1 MAGRLFCFTQLEAAL
16 STEGDLG
23 SAATIEAR
31 PESRAMGPHHSRKVL
46 PPSPL
51 RSTRIE
57 PNAANATSFPATAV
71 GVEVITIGE
80 ERPGER
86 IWVGGS
92 ARGVEVTRHL
102 RFFSLDAPAL
112 RSSLFTALRALD
124 GSRSIGELSSS
135 LELPIPEFSRLL
147 FYLEGE
153 GLIHFHS
160 ERITKKYD
168 SATNQQRKNTLG
180 RRDVSGELTRREI
193 ERAHLPRGTSFLKR
207 SEQSIII
214 VSDQATSISPIATT
228 LASLLFGAGLT
239 RIRFFTPD
247 SATRARFQSD
257 EKITDR
263 DLGISIFDGADIG
276 ASKVEKLAE
285 LAHRSAIL
293 PLEESR
299 SVLTDD
305 FDGSS
310 VDLIISVG
318 FPRPDHHQR
327 WLSED
332 NTFLLVPGYL
342 QGELR
347 IGPLVIPG
355 KTPCLRCYELNQMEN
370 DFWRE
375 QSRQLQLLHPTIDPP
390 KIASH
395 LIASLAAHFA
405 LRWLDAD
412 DEGKAAHPL
421 LGAHQTLLLDRSPT
435 RNEEGDAPL
444 RTIRWQNHPECGCL
458 WMPAGRTTSPS

>member
-1 MAGRLFCFTQLEAAL
+1 
-16 STEGDLG
+16 
-23 SAATIEAR
+23 
-31 PESRAMGPHHSRKVL
+31 MGPHHSRKVL

-51 RSTRIE
+51 RSIRID
-57 PNAANATSFPATAV
+57 PDQVNATSYPTTAI

-86 IWVGGS
+86 IWIGGS

-102 RFFSLDAPAL
+102 RFFALDAPSL

-124 GSRSIGELSSS
+124 GSHSIGELSSS
-135 LELPIPEFSRLL
+135 LELPISEFTRLL
-147 FYLEGE
+147 LYLEGE

-160 ERITKKYD
+160 ERSVRKHE
-168 SATNQQRKNTLG
+168 ATRGKDPKEML
-180 RRDVSGELTRREI
+180 RRRATEGELTRREI
-193 ERAHLPRGTSFLKR
+193 ERAYLPRGTSFLKR
-207 SEQSIII
+207 NEQSIII

-228 LASLLFGAGLT
+228 LASLLFGAGVT
-239 RIRFFTPD
+239 RIRFFAPD
-247 SATRARFQSD
+247 SAMRNRLHSE
-257 EKITDR
+257 EKIADR

-276 ASKVEKLAE
+276 ANKVEKLSE

-299 SVLTDD
+299 SMVTDD
-305 FDGSS
+305 FDGSPS
-310 VDLIISVG
+310 TLIISVG

-332 NTFLLVPGYL
+332 RPFLLVPGYL
-342 QGELR
+342 QGEVR
-347 IGPLVIPG
+347 IGPVVIPG
-355 KTPCLRCYELNQMEN
+355 KTPCLRCYELNEMEN

-375 QSRQLQLLHPTIDPP
+375 QSRQLQLLQLAIDPP

-412 DEGKAAHPL
+412 DEGKLEHPL
-421 LGAHQTLLLDRSPT
+421 LGAQQILSLEHRST
-435 RNEEGDAPL
+435 HSEGDPGLL
-444 RTIRWQNHPECGCL
+444 RTSRWQSHPECGCL
-458 WMPAGRTTSPS
+458 WMPLARITAPS